1 MRKRIIALA
10 ALCCLLLGGCSWLDG
25 EYHSVTPHK
34 EQIYQGGTATASA
47 GNYME
52 LRTVLAELVSQGTE
66 QAVIDVSAY
75 DQTLIQGGLDMAVR
89 YARDIYPIGAYAVE
103 SIDYEL
109 GASGGAPAVAV
120 NISYRHGRTQI
131 RKIQEAA
138 SLEDARGVIAKALQ
152 DCDASVVILVDEYEE
167 ADFVQV
173 VDDYAASHPEIVMER
188 PQTAVGI
195 YPNNGQT
202 RVVELIFTYQTSRES
217 LRQMQ
222 EQVRPIF
229 SSASLYVGGDTTDYR
244 KFSQLFAFL
253 MERFDYTV
261 ETSITPSYSL
271 LWHGVGDSKAFAE
284 VYAAMC
290 RQAGLECLVVPGTRD
305 GQSWYWNIVCDN
317 GVYYHVDLLRCS
329 EQGGFRERADA
340 EMLGYVWDYS
350 AYPDCVQVWKPEV
363 DDPAETTAPT
373 EITE

>member
-1 MRKRIIALA
+1 MRKRILA
-10 ALCCLLLGGCSWLDG
+10 VAVLVCLLLSGCSWLDG

-34 EQIYQGGTATASA
+34 EQIYQGGTASVSA

-52 LRTVLAELVSQGTE
+52 LRTVLADLVSQGTE
-66 QAVIDVSAY
+66 QAVIDVSEY

-120 NISYRHGRTQI
+120 TISYRHGRTQI
-131 RKIQEAA
+131 RKIQQAA
-138 SLEDARGVIAKALQ
+138 NLEDTRGVIAKALQ
-152 DCDASVVILVDEYEE
+152 DCDTGVVIMIENYEE
-167 ADFVQV
+167 ADFVQL
-173 VDDYAASHPEIVMER
+173 VDDYAAQHPEIVMER
-188 PQTAVGI
+188 PQTVVGV
-195 YPNNGQT
+195 YPDNGQN

-261 ETSITPSYSL
+261 ETSITPAYSL

-329 EQGGFRERADA
+329 EQGGFRERSDG

-350 AYPDCVQVWKPEV
+350 AYPECVQTWAPVV